1 MTIRRQPT
9 DFRVEEHLDV
19 AFAQALQP
27 TPSQATPY
35 AIYIL
40 HKTSLTTP
48 EAVSMLGKYV
58 GAEQASVEYGGLKDK
73 HAHTTQHVSIAVSGK
88 DHAANLPPT
97 IRQPGGGWSA
107 ERIGWSPEPMSAK
120 AIATNRFTLVV
131 RDLSKTESDNMTRRS
146 RRLLDRPPT
155 DSPDAPSTTLLFT
168 NYFGA
173 QRFGSARHGEG
184 WIAQK
189 LIAGDFEDALKLAIA
204 TPARKDTGKTRDFTR
219 LASEHWGDWKKLSRE
234 LPRIPETHAIDALAA
249 GKDFKEAFA
258 QLPSF
263 LQALYVEAFQS
274 HIWNR
279 TAHALLTTGVHSGAR
294 IKADD
299 EFGEM
304 LFTDAAAISAEL
316 RELNLPLL
324 APSVHIEDHPL
335 WSAAATGV
343 LSAQDPPL
351 TTADLRIP
359 GVKRPF
365 FGAADR
371 QFIAQATNFT
381 LTKPADD
388 DLAKGPKAI
397 KRTVSFNLPRGS
409 YATVV
414 LRALGQ

>member
-1 MTIRRQPT
+1 MTIRRQPS
-9 DFRVEEHLDV
+9 DFRVEESLDA
-19 AFAQALQP
+19 AFAQALQ
-27 TPSQATPY
+27 TVPSQATPFAVY
-35 AIYIL
+35 VL

-48 EAVSMLGKYV
+48 EAVSMLGKV
-58 GAEQASVEYGGLKDK
+58 LRVEAGAVEYGGLKDK
-73 HAHTTQHVSIAVSGK
+73 HAQTTQHVSIAVPGK
-88 DHAANLPPT
+88 EEAANLLAT
-97 IRQPGGGWSA
+97 VRQPGWSA
-107 ERIGWSPEPMSAK
+107 ERIGWSPQPMSAK
-120 AIATNRFTLVV
+120 AIGANRFTLVV

-146 RRLLDRPPT
+146 RKLLERPPT
-155 DSPDAPSTTLLFT
+155 DAPDAPSTTLLFT

-189 LIAGDFEDALKLAIA
+189 LIAGDFEGALKLAIA

-219 LASEHWGDWKKLSRE
+219 MTSADWGNWKKLAKE
-234 LPRIPETHAIDALAA
+234 LPRIPEAHCIDALAA
-249 GKDFKEAFA
+249 GKDFKDAFA

-263 LQALYVEAFQS
+263 LQALYLEAFQS

-304 LFTDAAAISAEL
+304 LFTDAAAIPAEL
-316 RELNLPLL
+316 KSLNLPLL
-324 APSVHIEDHPL
+324 APSIHIEDHPV
-335 WSAAATGV
+335 WSAAAAGV

-371 QFIAQATNFT
+371 QLIAQATGFSI
-381 LTKPADD
+381 TKPADD
-388 DLAKGPKAI
+388 DLTRGRI

>member
-1 MTIRRQPT
+1 MTIRRQPS
-9 DFRVEEHLDV
+9 DFRVEEHLDA
-19 AFAQALQP
+19 AFAQALQ
-27 TPSQATPY
+27 TSPSQGTPF
-35 AIYIL
+35 AIYKL

-48 EAVSMLGKYV
+48 EAVSMIAKAV
-58 GAEQASVEYGGLKDK
+58 RAEAASVEYGGLKDK
-73 HAHTTQHVSIAVSGK
+73 HAHTTQHISIAAHGR
-88 DHAANLPPT
+88 DQAARLPPT
-97 IRQPGGGWSA
+97 VQQPGWSG
-107 ERIGWSPEPMSAK
+107 ERIGWSPQPMSAK

-146 RRLLDRPPT
+146 RKLLERPPPE
-155 DSPDAPSTTLLFT
+155 SPDTPSTTLLFT

-189 LIAGDFEDALKLAIA
+189 LIAGDFEGALKLAIA

-219 LASEHWGDWKKLSRE
+219 MTSTDWGNWKKLAKE
-234 LPRIPETHAIDALAA
+234 LPRIPEAHCIDALAH
-249 GKDFKEAFA
+249 GKDFKDAFA

-304 LFTDAAAISAEL
+304 LFVDAAAVPAEL
-316 RELNLPLL
+316 KSLNLPLL
-324 APSVHIEDHPL
+324 APSIRLEDHPL
-335 WSAAATGV
+335 WSAAAAGV
-343 LSAQDPPL
+343 LSAQNPPL
-351 TTADLRIP
+351 TTADLHIP

-371 QFIAQATNFT
+371 QLIAKATHFT

-388 DLAKGPKAI
+388 DLTRGRI

>member
-1 MTIRRQPT
+1 MTIRKQPT
-9 DFRVEEHLDV
+9 DFRVEENLDA

-27 TPSQATPY
+27 TPSQATPF

-58 GAEQASVEYGGLKDK
+58 QADQASVEYGGLKDK
-73 HAHTTQHVSIAVSGK
+73 HAHTTQHVSIAIHGK
-88 DHAANLPPT
+88 DQAARLPTT
-97 IRQPGGGWSA
+97 IRQPGWSA

-120 AIATNRFTLVV
+120 AIAANRFTLVV

-146 RRLLDRPPT
+146 RKLLERSAT
-155 DSPDAPSTTLLFT
+155 DAPSTPLLFT

-189 LIAGDFEDALKLAIA
+189 LIAGDFEGALKLAIA

-249 GKDFKEAFA
+249 GKDFKDAFA

-274 HIWNR
+274 HLWNR
-279 TAHALLTTGVHSGAR
+279 TAHALLMNGVHSGAR
-294 IKADD
+294 IKAED

-304 LFTDAAAISAEL
+304 LFIDAAALPAEL
-316 RELNLPLL
+316 KSLNLPLL
-324 APSVHIEDHPL
+324 APSIHIEDHPA
-335 WSAAATGV
+335 WSAAAAGV
-343 LSAQDPPL
+343 LAAQDPPL

-371 QFIAQATNFT
+371 QLIAQATDFS

-388 DLAKGPKAI
+388 DLTRGRI